1 MFRHCVNGFAA
12 SMGTNGNWI
21 LNPFPRHVTS
31 VFFEENTFF
40 FCFRVISCFI
50 SVPSHVNVKDERT
63 RKNDGLLFC
72 TNPRYY
78 PKILSLLFWCESFVK
93 CSVRLLE
100 HINFFPGRF
109 FFSSS
114 KHCAKY
120 FCGTKS
126 ICRSKLLGK
135 KTWNVFSGIC
145 MFLCLASSQSKA
157 IGFLWR
163 GCHAGTFWKAWFF
176 FVMSRYVFIDRVLLR
191 FCASNRK
198 WEPVRSDSVWAGN
211 WEKVGPRTTL
221 DRSEES
227 FKPVDE
233 NSDSG
238 VARHGKWMII
248 CRSLVWTSGFLCIN
262 ALTCFPFSWHSSE
275 FILIGRRCQRASSF
289 RIAFQPFFLLL
300 HLRTVCRLRVSA
312 GANLLL
318 SQADREDK
326 LYESLVY
333 SRMDRVYQ
341 TPQRVSRGGRKDE
354 AEKLESFVQASDNP
368 VICLSEAS
376 HTSDLKARN
385 VKLLLHPFSLARSL
399 THSDFPSAFF
409 VAALDVF
416 SLERLSISLF
426 ISRLLKINKTTED
439 AHVLGFF
446 LPPSH
451 FSKLGFDRRHFLS
464 AGALFFHSSLDW
476 ICLPLHL
483 LCK

>member
-12 SMGTNGNWI
+12 STGTNGNWI

-63 RKNDGLLFC
+63 RKNNGLLFC
-72 TNPRYY
+72 TNPWYY
-78 PKILSLLFWCESFVK
+78 PKILSLLFWRESFVK

-157 IGFLWR
+157 VGFLWR
-163 GCHAGTFWKAWFF
+163 GCHAGTFSKAWFF
-176 FVMSRYVFIDRVLLR
+176 FVMSRYVFIDQVLLR

-198 WEPVRSDSVWAGN
+198 WKPVRSDSVWAGN

-289 RIAFQPFFLLL
+289 RIAFQPFFYFSTWGRFVVSELALEL
-300 HLRTVCRLRVSA
+300 TSFCHRQTGKINYTRVSSIPGWTESIRRRSEWA
-312 GANLLL
+312 EAAWKTRPKSWRASSRPPIIQLSVSLKLHTLLTSRQKTL
-318 SQADREDK
+318 SCFSILSR
-326 LYESLVY
+326 SLAH
-333 SRMDRVYQ
+333 SL
-341 TPQRVSRGGRKDE
+341 TLTFPQHS
-354 AEKLESFVQASDNP
+354 
-368 VICLSEAS
+368 LSPLS
-376 HTSDLKARN
+376 T
-385 VKLLLHPFSLARSL
+385 FSLSN
-399 THSDFPSAFF
+399 
-409 VAALDVF
+409 V
-416 SLERLSISLF
+416 
-426 ISRLLKINKTTED
+426 
-439 AHVLGFF
+439 
-446 LPPSH
+446 
-451 FSKLGFDRRHFLS
+451 FLS
-464 AGALFFHSSLDW
+464 RFLYLAS
-476 ICLPLHL
+476 
-483 LCK
+483 